1 MQSTGRLV
9 TSITDMVSNKIQQL
23 STNPEVQSATNTK
36 YSNISHKCRSAVTKQ
51 STAV

>member
-23 STNPEVQSATNTK
+23 STNPELQSTTNTNYNK
-36 YSNISHKCRSAVTKQ
+36 ISYECRCAVTKQ